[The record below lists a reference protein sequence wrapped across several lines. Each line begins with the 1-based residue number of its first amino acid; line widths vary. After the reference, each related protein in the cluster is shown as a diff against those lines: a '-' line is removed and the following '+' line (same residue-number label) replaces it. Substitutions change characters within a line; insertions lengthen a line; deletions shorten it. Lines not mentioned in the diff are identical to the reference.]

1 MDRHY
6 KIIFE
11 AILSILILL
20 ELLFLILITIGFI
33 AGIKNYSLYAFG
45 IWDMIIG
52 ILILFDLLF
61 FRIIKR
67 DQWNK
72 KFIWDNGIFIM
83 AGIPLYFISF
93 ELLQLFDI
101 NLIVLIGIIKIFAL
115 VKTVHITSKGC

>member
-11 AILSILILL
+11 AILTILILL

-33 AGIKNYSLYAFG
+33 AGIKSYSLYAFG

-61 FRIIKR
+61 FRIIKKI
-67 DQWNK
+67 QWNK
-72 KFIWDNGIFIM
+72 KLFWDNWTFII

-93 ELLQLFDI
+93 DLL
-101 NLIVLIGIIKIFAL
+101 
-115 VKTVHITSKGC
+115 